1 MMVKIVESTQSCFD
15 LDGIDDQDI
24 RAFRQEIAIFL
35 LTDIRAFRQ
44 EIAILFFDRLAS
56 GVEK

>member
-44 EIAILFFDRLAS
+44 EIAILFLTD
-56 GVEK
+56 